1 MSDEILLQLAQ
12 QAPATVVLALVA
24 WRLDQ
29 RMAALSAV
37 IERTLAGLASAAMR
51 DRE

>member
-1 MSDEILLQLAQ
+1 MSDQVFLQLAQ
-12 QAPATVVLALVA
+12 QAPATVVLAIVA

-29 RMAALSAV
+29 RMAALSTV
-37 IERTLAGLASAAMR
+37 IEQTLAGLAKAALQ